1 MAKAEQVLVIEPQH
15 ELTFVG
21 PFSSAVSAV
30 MTLKNPSE
38 RKVCF
43 KIKTTAPKR
52 YCVKPNSGVIDP
64 KEVVQ
69 IAGMPE
75 FLVKISDANFKKSFV
90 NIGWIEALIRKNTI
104 FLKLATLIMSKIV
117 SKWYL
122 LSRKLSNST
131 LHTLH
136 ILPVIHDFLR
146 HVICLYLK
154 FLFTTSIFCRF
165 SCFNLYFN
173 KWSFTRK
180 ILYNNIF
187 VIKAKAQQ
195 PNVICMNEKIILV
208 CLSVCLFFLQFLHP
222 YLW

>member
-75 FLVKISDANFKKSFV
+75 CLFKINAANFKKSFV

-104 FLKLATLIMSKIV
+104 FLKLATLII
-117 SKWYL
+117 
-122 LSRKLSNST
+122 
-131 LHTLH
+131 
-136 ILPVIHDFLR
+136 
-146 HVICLYLK
+146 
-154 FLFTTSIFCRF
+154 
-165 SCFNLYFN
+165 
-173 KWSFTRK
+173 
-180 ILYNNIF
+180 
-187 VIKAKAQQ
+187 
-195 PNVICMNEKIILV
+195 
-208 CLSVCLFFLQFLHP
+208 
-222 YLW
+222 